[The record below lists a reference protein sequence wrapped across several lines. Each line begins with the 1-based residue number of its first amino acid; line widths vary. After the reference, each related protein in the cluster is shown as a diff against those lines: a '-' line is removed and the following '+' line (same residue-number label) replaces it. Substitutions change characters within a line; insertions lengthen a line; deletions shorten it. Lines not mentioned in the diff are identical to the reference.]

1 MNDAQHEQKRMAV
14 IMQVLAWI
22 AVLGLLTLYFGDVLD
37 RQRNPNTRIDTAVGA
52 GGVREVRLRRNRMGH
67 YVSAGTING
76 QPVEFLLDTGATGVA
91 IPAAVA
97 ARLNLPRG
105 RSIVTHTANG
115 AARSYQTRLSEV
127 GIGDIRLHGVDAAIA
142 PGLQMREVLLG
153 MSFLKHIEFT
163 QRGNILTLRQYPP

>member
-1 MNDAQHEQKRMAV
+1 
-14 IMQVLAWI
+14 MQALAWI
-22 AVLGLLTLYFGDVLD
+22 AVLGLLTLYFGGVLD

-52 GGVREVRLRRNRMGH
+52 GGVREVR
-67 YVSAGTING
+67 
-76 QPVEFLLDTGATGVA
+76 
-91 IPAAVA
+91 
-97 ARLNLPRG
+97 
-105 RSIVTHTANG
+105 
-115 AARSYQTRLSEV
+115 SYQTRLNEV